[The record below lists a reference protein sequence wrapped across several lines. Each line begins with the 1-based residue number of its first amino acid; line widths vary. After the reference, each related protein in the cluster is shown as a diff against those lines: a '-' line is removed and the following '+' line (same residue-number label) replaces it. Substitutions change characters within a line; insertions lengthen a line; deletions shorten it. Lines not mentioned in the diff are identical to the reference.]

1 MPFVDSVT
9 MVEIELGPVG
19 VHGQRGV
26 TMLPS
31 SLVRTSG
38 LAWRGQMMGFWVR
51 SSRAGGVPAQILA
64 SRVRAIDVSLTL
76 ESLMVSGDLYFVVGK
91 DGEKVPVAWLVGRT
105 GLLYFSAHWC
115 SPCRKF
121 LPKLIEEYIKMRE
134 ETSSDVE
141 VVFVSN
147 TDGQEKRNC
156 HLTWQGGPRPR
167 GPIEGLWIEM
177 G

>member
-1 MPFVDSVT
+1 

-31 SLVRTSG
+31 SLARTSG
-38 LAWRGQMMGFWVR
+38 LAW
-51 SSRAGGVPAQILA
+51 RAGGVPAQILA

-147 TDGQEKRNC
+147 TDGRKGIVISHGKVAQDREALLKIRS
-156 HLTWQGGPRPR
+156 
-167 GPIEGLWIEM
+167 
-177 G
+177 

>member
-1 MPFVDSVT
+1 

-31 SLVRTSG
+31 SLARTSG
-38 LAWRGQMMGFWVR
+38 LAWRGQMMGFW
-51 SSRAGGVPAQILA
+51 
-64 SRVRAIDVSLTL
+64 
-76 ESLMVSGDLYFVVGK
+76 
-91 DGEKVPVAWLVGRT
+91 VPVAWLVGRT

-156 HLTWQGGPRPR
+156 HVRPTAY
-167 GPIEGLWIEM
+167 ILSFFTDM
-177 G
+177 